1 MHQLTSFG
9 LLLRYW
15 TKICLN
21 LPCGILIP
29 LTVSSWSDKA
39 WNMQF
44 PNPSL
49 SVILKPLSDAIFLC
63 ARDRSILL
71 LTLLASGC
79 ICWSSWMTR
88 SREPRR
94 DKVFINLTAWKKR
107 NNRLLEDKSPKP
119 TKRNFEVKRKRRAS
133 TNRLPLFCPTT
144 QP

>member
-9 LLLRYW
+9 LFLRYC
-15 TKICLN
+15 TKFCLN

-29 LTVSSWSDKA
+29 LTVSSCSDKA

-49 SVILKPLSDAIFLC
+49 SDILKPLSDAIFLS

-71 LTLLASGC
+71 LSLLASSC
-79 ICWSSWMTR
+79 IWMIR
-88 SREPRR
+88 SREPRK
-94 DKVFINLTAWKKR
+94 DEVFINLTARKKR
-107 NNRLLEDKSPKP
+107 NNRLLEDKSLKP
-119 TKRNFEVKRKRRAS
+119 TKRNFEVNRKTRAS
-133 TNRLPLFCPTT
+133 NIRLPLFCPTT